1 MKNAKYGKSRKTIMN
16 EIMKNTYEIKPL
28 TIDRK
33 SFKYYLN
40 IMDKKAELD
49 QLKRETFRMLWMM
62 KERKTQMMAS
72 SNMPMSNINKQV
84 VDTMMQDEQNKAMT
98 MVQEKL
104 KRIREMEKEISDST
118 SPVIKPTPSIPPP
131 WPEQNKP
138 AMGQVKSFKKPA
150 TSETKPITPV
160 KKIVTPSSKPMEKKT
175 ETSTK
180 PAESA
185 MMWGKAIMNDGRFR
199 NKTK

>member
-1 MKNAKYGKSRKTIMN
+1 
-16 EIMKNTYEIKPL
+16 MKNTYEIKPL
-28 TIDRK
+28 TIDKK

-118 SPVIKPTPSIPPP
+118 PPVIKPTPSIPPP

-138 AMGQVKSFKKPA
+138 AMEQVKSFKKPA

-160 KKIVTPSSKPMEKKT
+160 KKTVTPSSKPMKKKT

-185 MMWGKAIMNDGRFR
+185 MMWGGAIMNDGRFR